1 MVDDLLSHQRLSR
14 RGFFEP
20 AAVLKMVHEHRRGT
34 RDWSMQIWQLLTLEL
49 WLQTFVDH
57 PAGKL

>member
-1 MVDDLLSHQRLSR
+1 MSYYRRMKVKR

-20 AAVLKMVHEHRRGT
+20 RAVQRLVEEHRSGRQ
-34 RDWSMQIWQLLTLEL
+34 DWSMQIWQLLTLEL

-57 PAGKL
+57 P